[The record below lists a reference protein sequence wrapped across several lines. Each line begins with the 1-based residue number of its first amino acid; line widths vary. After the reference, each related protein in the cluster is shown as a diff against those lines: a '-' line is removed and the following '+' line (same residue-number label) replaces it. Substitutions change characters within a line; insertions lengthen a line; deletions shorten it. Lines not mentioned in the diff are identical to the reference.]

1 MTPLVEP
8 PPVFLPYQQRVC
20 ADPSKV
26 RVIQK
31 SRRIGLSWALAGD
44 AALDAAARTGSD
56 VFYIGYNREMAEQF
70 VSDAAHFVRAFRLI
84 ATEVEVAFFDDEPDD
99 GSETRRILMFVI
111 RFASGHRLHALS
123 SRPQNLRSKQGR
135 LIIDE
140 AAFHHDLA
148 GLLKAGI
155 AFLMWGKGGR
165 VDIVSTHDGVENDFA
180 VLVEDIKAGRRPY
193 SLHTITLADA
203 LADGLY
209 ERICLVNGETPTP
222 EGRVEWE
229 REIRDF
235 YGDDASEELDCVP
248 RRSGGTYIPRG
259 LVEERAIDVPVV
271 RLSLADEFATRS
283 EEFRRAWAED
293 WCTETLLP
301 LLHGLNPE
309 RWHTYGQDFGRVSDL
324 SVIVPVEVGQDTR
337 RRVPWVVELRNVPYD
352 EQRFIALFVLQR
364 LPKWKRAAIDGTG
377 NGAYLGEAIAQR
389 FAPQTLRK
397 DHKPDPT
404 RPDRVERVGT
414 AGHGWE
420 RWYAEQ
426 LPRFKAAFEDGMLWV
441 PRDDDIIRD
450 ICAFRLVDGIPRLPK
465 LKQKQVASDRGGPK
479 VTRHA
484 DAGIAIALAY
494 YASLGPRI
502 QYGGYQSAK
511 DIKRNK
517 GRVDR
522 PLPGKPGWKHA
533 RGGAL

>member
-1 MTPLVEP
+1 MMAAFDP

-20 ADPSKV
+20 ADTSKV

-44 AALDAAARTGSD
+44 AALDAACRAGSD

-70 VSDAAHFVRAFRLI
+70 ISDAAHFIRAFRLI
-84 ATEVEVAFFDDEPDD
+84 ATEVEETFFDDETDD
-99 GSETRRILMFVI
+99 GKETRRILMFVI
-111 RFASGHRLHALS
+111 RFASGHRIHALS

-140 AAFHHDLA
+140 AAFHHDLG

-165 VDIVSTHDGVENDFA
+165 VDIVSTHDGVDNEFNA
-180 VLVEDIKAGRRPY
+180 LVEDIKAGRRPY

-209 ERICLVNGETPTP
+209 ERICLVNGDKPTA
-222 EGRVEWE
+222 EGRAQWE
-229 REIRDF
+229 REIREF
-235 YGDDASEELDCVP
+235 YGADADEELDCIP

-259 LVEERAIDVPVV
+259 LVEERAIDVPIV

-283 EEFRRAWAED
+283 ETFRRAWADD
-293 WCTETLLP
+293 WCNDTLLP
-301 LLHGLNPE
+301 LLNRLDSE

-324 SVIVPVEVGQDTR
+324 SVLAPLEVGQDTR
-337 RRVPWVVELRNVPYD
+337 RRVPWLVELRNVPYD
-352 EQRFIALFVLQR
+352 EQRFIALYVLGK

-389 FAPQTLRK
+389 YAPQTLRK
-397 DHKPDPT
+397 AHKPDPLH
-404 RPDRVERVGT
+404 PDRVERVGT
-414 AGHGWE
+414 AGHGWD

-426 LPRFKAAFEDGMLWV
+426 LPRFRAAIEDGLLWV
-441 PRDDDIIRD
+441 PRDDDVIRD
-450 ICAFRLVDGIPRLPK
+450 ICAFRLVDGTPRLPK
-465 LKQKQVASDRGGPK
+465 LKVRQIAPDKGGPK

-494 YASLGPRI
+494 YASQGPQRR
-502 QYGGYQSAK
+502 YDGYKSTK
-511 DIKRNK
+511 EIKRSK
-517 GRVDR
+517 GRSER
-522 PLPGKPGWKHA
+522 ATPNKAAWKHA
-533 RGGAL
+533 RGGAF